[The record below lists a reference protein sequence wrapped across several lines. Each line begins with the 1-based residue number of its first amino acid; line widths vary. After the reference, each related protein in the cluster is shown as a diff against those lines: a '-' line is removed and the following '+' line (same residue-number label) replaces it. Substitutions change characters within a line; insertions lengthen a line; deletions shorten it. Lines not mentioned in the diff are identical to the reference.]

1 VLPSIN
7 GIKTIGEWKMVKK
20 VSRLRSFLLL
30 SIIVL
35 MMVLTGCSTNSTSSE
50 YAKGNKATIKVGS
63 KDFTESL
70 IVGELYAL
78 ALENAGYKVERKLNL
93 GSAIVHTSLI
103 SGDIDF
109 YPEYTGTG
117 LLTVLKEVPK
127 FDSKE
132 VYNEVSSKYK
142 EKFKLIWL
150 DSSSANDSQ
159 GLVITKKAADQYHI
173 YTISDLQKNASS
185 IRFASQGQF
194 DERADGLPALVKV
207 YGPFDFKERKLYD
220 NGIKY
225 DVLHNDKADL
235 AVAYT
240 TEGELSKDE
249 FVVLEDDKHVW
260 PPYNIAPVIRQ
271 DVIEKNPEI
280 KDVLNKITA
289 ALDTKTVIT
298 LNAEVDIKKREYT
311 EVAKEFFNKTK

>member
-1 VLPSIN
+1 MSKRI
-7 GIKTIGEWKMVKK
+7 
-20 VSRLRSFLLL
+20 SRFRIFLLL
-30 SIIVL
+30 SMAAVL
-35 MMVLTGCSTNSTSSE
+35 LVVTGCSSNSASSDQVKE
-50 YAKGNKATIKVGS
+50 NKVTIKAGS

-70 IVGELYAL
+70 ILGELYSL

-93 GSAIVHTSLI
+93 GSAIVHNALTN
-103 SGDIDF
+103 GDIDF

-117 LLTVLKEVPK
+117 LLTVLKEAPK

-132 VYNEVSSKYK
+132 VYREVSAQYK

-150 DSSSANDSQ
+150 DPSAANDSQ
-159 GLVITKKAADQYHI
+159 GLVMNKRAAEQYQI
-173 YTISDLQKNASS
+173 RTISDLQKHASQ

-207 YGPFDFKERKLYD
+207 YGSFDFKDRKLYD

-271 DVIEKNPEI
+271 DVVEKYPEI
-280 KDVLNKITA
+280 KDILNKVTA
-289 ALDTKTVIT
+289 KLDNKTVIM
-298 LNAEVDIKKREYT
+298 LNAEVDIKKREYN
-311 EVAKEFFNKTK
+311 EVAKEFFNTIK

>member
-1 VLPSIN
+1 
-7 GIKTIGEWKMVKK
+7 MVKK
-20 VSRLRSFLLL
+20 VSRIGMFLLL
-30 SIIVL
+30 STIVL
-35 MMVLTGCSTNSTSSE
+35 MSVLTGCSTNKSSSDNV
-50 YAKGNKATIKVGS
+50 KGNKATIKVGS

-70 IVGELYAL
+70 ILGELYAL
-78 ALENAGYKVERKLNL
+78 SLENAGYTVERKLNL
-93 GSAIVHTSLI
+93 GSAIVHTSI
-103 SGDIDF
+103 VSGEIDF

-117 LLTVLKEVPK
+117 LLTVLKEKPK

-150 DSSSANDSQ
+150 EPSSANDSQ
-159 GLVITKKAADQYHI
+159 GLVITKKAADQYQIH
-173 YTISDLQKNASS
+173 TISDLQKNASS

-194 DERADGLPALVKV
+194 DERADGLPALVKT
-207 YGPFDFKERKLYD
+207 YGPFNFKERKLYD

-271 DVIEKNPEI
+271 DVLEKNPEI
-280 KDVLNKITA
+280 RDILNKITVK
-289 ALDTKTVIT
+289 LDNKTVIT
-298 LNAEVDIKKREYT
+298 LNAEVDVKKQEYA
-311 EVAKEFFNKTK
+311 EVAKEFFNKIK